1 VAEIFLLLGSNLGKK
16 RENLFSAE
24 QKIYFRAGDLLKK
37 SSVYQS
43 PPWGFQH
50 DEDFL
55 NQILQVDTP
64 YPPDELL
71 EILLQIEL
79 NMGRKRP
86 AEVKEFSPR
95 SIDIDILFYE
105 NKIIN
110 THKLVIPHPRMH
122 LRRFT
127 LEPLNEIA
135 PGLVHPVLKKTIRE
149 LLELCEDTSEVK
161 IIH

>member
-1 VAEIFLLLGSNLGKK
+1 
-16 RENLFSAE
+16 
-24 QKIYFRAGDLLKK
+24 
-37 SSVYQS
+37 
-43 PPWGFQH
+43 
-50 DEDFL
+50 
-55 NQILQVDTP
+55 
-64 YPPDELL
+64 L